1 MYSYI
6 VDIVIFYDRE
16 LLQKTFI
23 PVSRIFDNKDEN
35 PAPVVITSCKRN
47 SDNFFFKYY
56 ETSTLDECIELDSTI
71 VGCNE

>member
-35 PAPVVITSCKRN
+35 PAPVVKTSYKRN
-47 SDNFFFKYY
+47 SNNFFLNIMK
-56 ETSTLDECIELDSTI
+56 L
-71 VGCNE
+71 